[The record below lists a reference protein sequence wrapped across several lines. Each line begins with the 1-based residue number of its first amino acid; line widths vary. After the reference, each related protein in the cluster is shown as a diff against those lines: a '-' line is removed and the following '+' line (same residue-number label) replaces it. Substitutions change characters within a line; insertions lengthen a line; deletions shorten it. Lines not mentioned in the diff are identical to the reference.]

1 MVKKAR
7 ILSLGSYLP
16 ETVLSNAD
24 LEKMVETTDEWI
36 MTRTGIRERRIASS
50 EESSSDMG
58 AKAAEAA
65 LAKAGLTANDIDYI
79 IVATMTPDYLM
90 PATAALI
97 QAKLGRA
104 DIPSMDIQAACSG
117 FLYGLSIAQA
127 YIAAGMYRRILLV
140 AAEKM
145 SSFVDYTDR
154 KTCVLFGDGASAA
167 IIAGS
172 GSGLMIENS
181 ILGADG
187 TLSELIIVP
196 AGGSKKPPS
205 NATLAAGDHYLK
217 VSGQEVFKHAVRR
230 MAAAADECL
239 AQAGLK
245 KEEIQWLVPHQ
256 ANGRIIDAIAKQ
268 MAIPEERVYKTLEK
282 YGNTSASGIG
292 IALDELWQQEN
303 LQLNDKL
310 LLVAFG
316 GGLTW
321 GASLLTKVAD

>member
-1 MVKKAR
+1 MVNKAR

-50 EESSSDMG
+50 DESSSDMG
-58 AKAAEAA
+58 TKAAEAA
-65 LAKAGLTANDIDYI
+65 LAKAGLTANDIDFI
-79 IVATMTPDYLM
+79 ITATMTPDYLM

-97 QAKLGRA
+97 QSKLDRA

-140 AAEKM
+140 ATEKM

-167 IIAGS
+167 VIADS
-172 GSGLMIENS
+172 GAGLRIENS

-196 AGGSKKPPS
+196 AGGSKKPS
-205 NATLAAGDHYLK
+205 SQATLAAGDHYLK

-239 AQAGLK
+239 TQAGLK
-245 KEEIQWLVPHQ
+245 KEEIHWLVPHQ

-303 LQLNDKL
+303 IQLNDKL